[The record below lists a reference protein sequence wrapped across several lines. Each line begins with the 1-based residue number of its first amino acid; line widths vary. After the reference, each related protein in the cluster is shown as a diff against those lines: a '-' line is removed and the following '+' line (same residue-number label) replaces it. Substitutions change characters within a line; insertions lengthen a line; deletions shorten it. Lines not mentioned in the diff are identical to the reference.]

1 MKNTDLL
8 KFGRSNKKLQEK
20 LRKNNTHPLTGES
33 LKVVSFD
40 LLAGITCPYAK
51 VCQAHISVD
60 STGKRKVIDGKD
72 QTVRC
77 YAVSLEA
84 VYTNVYKAHL
94 HNTNLLKACKTKEEI
109 IDLIS
114 LSLPK
119 RVNTVRIHSSGDYFT
134 RAYFEAWVEVAK
146 LNPMIHF
153 YSYTKALP
161 FVWANRE
168 VLKDLSNFK
177 VTMSKG
183 GHRDDLIEPL
193 KAYGLYEAIMIHSKA
208 EATRRGL
215 DIDYDDTMAFNPS
228 RDFGLL
234 VHGTQPKKDVN

>member
-8 KFGRSNKKLQEK
+8 KFGKSNKKLQDK
-20 LRKNNTHPLTGES
+20 LRASNVHPITGEP

-40 LLAGITCPYAK
+40 LLAGITCPYARI
-51 VCQAHISVD
+51 CRAHIAVD
-60 STGKRKVIDGKD
+60 DKGKRKVIDGES

-84 VYTNVYKAHL
+84 VYTNVYKAHKY
-94 HNTNLLKACKTKEEI
+94 NTDLLRACKTKQEM

-119 RVNTVRIHSSGDYFT
+119 RINTVRIHSSGDYYS
-134 RAYFEAWVEVAK
+134 RMYFEAWVEVAK

-161 FVWANRE
+161 FVWHNRE
-168 VLKDLSNFK
+168 TVRALNNFK
-177 VTMSKG
+177 ITMSKG
-183 GHRDDLIEPL
+183 GHKDDLIEPL
-193 KAYGLYEAIMIHSKA
+193 KDFGLFEAIIVHSKA
-208 EATRRGL
+208 EATRQGL
-215 DIDYDDTMAFNPS
+215 DIDYDDTYAFNPS
-228 RDFGLL
+228 SDFGLL
-234 VHGTQPKKDVN
+234 IHGTQPKKAR

>member
-1 MKNTDLL
+1 MKNDLL
-8 KFGRSNKKLQEK
+8 KFGKSNKKLQEK
-20 LRKNNTHPLTGES
+20 LRASNVHPITHEE

-51 VCQAHISVD
+51 VCQAHISVNEE
-60 STGKRKVIDGKD
+60 GKRKVIDGKD
-72 QTVRC
+72 QEVRC

-84 VYTNVYKAHL
+84 VYTNVYLAHK
-94 HNTNLLKACKTKEEI
+94 HNTDLLRACASKEEI
-109 IDLIS
+109 VKLLS

-119 RVNTVRIHSSGDYFT
+119 RINTVRIHSSGDYFS
-134 RAYFEAWVEVAK
+134 RAYFEAWIEVAK

-168 VLKDLSNFK
+168 TLKSLHNFK

-193 KAYGLYEAIMIHSKA
+193 KDFGLFEAIMVNSKS
-208 EATRRGL
+208 EALQLGL
-215 DIDYDDTMAFNPS
+215 EIDYDDTSAFNPS
-228 RDFGLL
+228 KDFALL
-234 VHGTQPKKDVN
+234 VHGVQPKKT

>member
-1 MKNTDLL
+1 MKTELL
-8 KFGRSNKKLQEK
+8 KFGKANRKLQEK
-20 LRKNNTHPLTGES
+20 LRASNVHPITKEP

-60 STGKRKVIDGKD
+60 DNGKRKVIDGKD
-72 QTVRC
+72 QEVRC

-84 VYTNVYKAHL
+84 VYTNVYLAHK
-94 HNTNLLKACKTKEEI
+94 HNTDLLKSCVTKEERI
-109 IDLIS
+109 NLLS

-119 RVNTVRIHSSGDYFT
+119 NINTVRIHSSGDYYS
-134 RAYFEAWVEVAK
+134 RAYFEAWIEMAR
-146 LNPMIHF
+146 LNPMVHF

-168 VLKDLSNFK
+168 TIKDLSNFK

-193 KAYGLYEAIMIHSKA
+193 KDFGLYEAIMVHSKL
-208 EATRRGL
+208 EAFQLGL
-215 DIDYDDTMAFNPS
+215 EIDYDDTSAFNPS
-228 RDFGLL
+228 KDFGLL
-234 VHGTQPKKDVN
+234 VHGTQPKKSN